1 MSAQN
6 TPKFSKK
13 AFRAQN
19 FRRLRR
25 AIRGFAYRTVP
36 DSPESA
42 TLAVT
47 IIPVSPEGGVAA
59 PGLQVALVPVGLSW
73 NAELVS
79 VVLASAGLS

>member
-13 AFRAQN
+13 AFRAQI

-47 IIPVSPEGGVAA
+47 IIPVSLGSGVSI
-59 PGLQVALVPVGLSW
+59 PGAVHHKSKH
-73 NAELVS
+73 S
-79 VVLASAGLS
+79 VTSRIFV